1 MFGNDFEN
9 LALLIKQIPGISKKQ
24 AERIIHYLIEIPANE
39 IEDFVTKLLSLKQ
52 NMIFCKRCNFLSE
65 NSTCHICIDL
75 DRSHKVLVVET
86 SEIVTKFEAT
96 DKYNGR
102 YFVLGDY
109 NIKKLELLEPKIEQL
124 KAMISPK
131 TEIILGI
138 SSTLNGLIVSSHI
151 SQHPAFA
158 NNKISQLATGI
169 PFGASIEYMDGITL
183 EQAINN
189 RKENSK

>member
-1 MFGNDFEN
+1 MFGKDFEN
-9 LALLIKQIPGISKKQ
+9 LALLVKQIPGVSKKQ

-39 IEDFVTKLLSLKQ
+39 IEDFVAKLLNLKQ
-52 NMIFCKRCNFLSE
+52 NMIFCQRCNFLSE
-65 NSTCHICIDL
+65 NSTCHICLDL
-75 DRSHKVLVVET
+75 DRSHKVLIVE
-86 SEIVTKFEAT
+86 SPEIVAKFEAT
-96 DKYNGR
+96 NTYNGR

-109 NIKKLELLEPKIEQL
+109 NIKKLELLEPKLKQL
-124 KAMISPK
+124 KTMINPK

-151 SQHPAFA
+151 SQHPTFA

-169 PFGASIEYMDGITL
+169 PFGASIEYMDNVTL
-183 EQAINN
+183 EQAMNN